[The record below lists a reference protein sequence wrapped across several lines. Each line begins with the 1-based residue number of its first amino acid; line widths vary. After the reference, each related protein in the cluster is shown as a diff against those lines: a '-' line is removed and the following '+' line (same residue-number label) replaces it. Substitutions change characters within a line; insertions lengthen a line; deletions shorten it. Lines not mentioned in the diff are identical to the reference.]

1 MFKKNFDRICLEK
14 GLKPT
19 VVVRDIGLSS
29 ASYSCWNE
37 NSVPRQSTVQK
48 LADHLGVTVSDL
60 LDDPAPTDRMLRL
73 PITERTISDE
83 EYEIIVAMRRQPEMI
98 PPIRRLLALPDA
110 DVKKAES

>member
-19 VVVRDIGLSS
+19 VVVRDIGLSA

-48 LADHLGVTVSDL
+48 LAEYLGVTVSDL
-60 LDDPAPTDRMLRL
+60 LDDPAPTDRMLHL
-73 PITERTISDE
+73 PINERTISDE

-98 PPIRRLLALPDA
+98 HPIRRLLGIPEPA
-110 DVKKAES
+110 DKAAES